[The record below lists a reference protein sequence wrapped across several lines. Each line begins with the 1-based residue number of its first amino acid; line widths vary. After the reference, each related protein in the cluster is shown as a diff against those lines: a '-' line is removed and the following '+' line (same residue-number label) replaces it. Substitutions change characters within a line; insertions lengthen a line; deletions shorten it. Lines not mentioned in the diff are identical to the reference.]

1 MASWIKRFF
10 GGSKH
15 GHRHRRA
22 ETKASQF
29 IPATLPPRRD
39 GKKVNPAEIYADFRL
54 RALTHSRTTLG
65 IPEPPA
71 DAPAWGL
78 LMESATPNGITSLL
92 ALADGTTGICN
103 SVDGSIIAGENHE
116 AFKKVALGFIRLA
129 GRSLPLMIGTE
140 EFPSPG
146 SGRTIFYVFTDYGV
160 FTAGA
165 GQTVLAGGQSSLSPL
180 FYAGQVVIT
189 QLRSGP
195 APSPPA
201 MTDIQIRAAKPPK
214 LFSTTPTRFPS
225 IGKTVNEHT
234 VFSCVPAGQISQSS
248 V

>member
-1 MASWIKRFF
+1 VASWIKRFF

-15 GHRHRRA
+15 GHSHRKA
-22 ETKASQF
+22 ETKGSRF

-54 RALTHSRTTLG
+54 RALSHSRTALG

-78 LMESATPNGITSLL
+78 LMETASANSLTSLL
-92 ALADGTTGICN
+92 ALANGTTGICN
-103 SVDGSIIAGENHE
+103 SGDGSLIAGENHE

-129 GRSLPLMIGTE
+129 GRSLPLMIGTG
-140 EFPSPG
+140 EFPSPE
-146 SGRTIFYVFTDYGV
+146 SGQTVFYVLTDYGV

-165 GQTVLAGGQSSLSPL
+165 GQKVMASGESSLSPL

-189 QLRSGP
+189 QLRSGS

-201 MTDIQIRAAKPPK
+201 
-214 LFSTTPTRFPS
+214 
-225 IGKTVNEHT
+225 
-234 VFSCVPAGQISQSS
+234 
-248 V
+248 